1 MRQGSWSSLT
11 TLGHAALVTAA
22 LACPAFGQSPIEI
35 VSPSPDEFVDARLP
49 FTVRWEAPDIPG
61 NAGFVVYYVQA
72 AEQRPIC
79 NAPSTARE
87 CVWADPPAPRDF
99 SGTLFVEARSA
110 AGNVLA
116 VTESELFYL
125 HEGFLPN
132 PWTGNVDVGD
142 VGVPGSAARNEDD
155 TTIVLSGSGHGIEG
169 ITDAYQYLFTQIIGG
184 DAVNLRA
191 TITSIDGPRGTKVGL
206 MVGGGTPGAAND
218 VLAITRDGVAL
229 YQHRF
234 DDDGATV
241 RTVVSTRATLPI
253 EIELIRRG
261 HTELNVLVDGEW
273 RRAGRSI
280 LGTGLL
286 GFAITSGRRNVLA
299 TAVLEN
305 VRSDTDSFP
314 AFTGL
319 SPFNGEEFVAGEP
332 IPITWTQRE
341 PHAVTVSYSLDN
353 AETWTPVRGCVA
365 IMANSCTWHNPRESE
380 AARIRV
386 DYVNSDDR
394 TTWISSFAFVIR
406 PGALRPLPD
415 PWHSRDVGGVA
426 TAGFATF
433 SQGPRLF
440 AVGGSGAGIA
450 GNADEFHFV
459 SRRLVER
466 RGHAVEVTARVASTE
481 LSFGPAQAGIMVRAI
496 GGAGAPHVSV
506 LVPTSPFSRVLP
518 LSFVRRASKGGE
530 TAAIIGPAVGEP
542 VWIRLRIDDGT
553 VRAFYREAANAPWRF
568 LGQTRVALGARF
580 DVGFAV
586 TSVADGSLTRA
597 TFDRVAIEYVR
608 LE

>member
-1 MRQGSWSSLT
+1 MRHGSWRFLKT
-11 TLGHAALVTAA
+11 VGYATVVVAV
-22 LACPAFGQSPIEI
+22 LACPAFGQSPIVI
-35 VSPSPDEFVDARLP
+35 VSPVPNEFVDGRVP
-49 FTVRWEAPDIPG
+49 FTVRWEAPDLPG
-61 NAGFVVYYVQA
+61 NAGFFVYYVHA
-72 AEQRPIC
+72 AEQQRIC
-79 NAPSTARE
+79 EAPPAARE

-99 SGTLFVEARSA
+99 SGTLFVEARASDGA
-110 AGNVLA
+110 VLA
-116 VTESELFYL
+116 LTESELFYL

-132 PWTGNVDVGD
+132 PWIGNVDVGD
-142 VGVPGSAARNEDD
+142 VGVPGTAERNEDD
-155 TTIVLSGSGHGIEG
+155 TTIVLSGSGRGIEG
-169 ITDAYQYLFTQIIGG
+169 TSDAYQYLFTQIIGG

-191 TITSIDGPRGTKVGL
+191 TITSIDGPPGTKVGL

-218 VLAITRDGVAL
+218 FLAITRDGVAL

-234 DDDGATV
+234 DDDGGTV

-253 EIELIRRG
+253 EVELIRRG
-261 HTELNVLVDGEW
+261 HTELNVLINGEW

-353 AETWTPVRGCVA
+353 AETWTPVPGCVA

-394 TTWISSFAFVIR
+394 TTWISSFAFVVR

-415 PWHSRDVGGVA
+415 PWNSRDVGEVSA
-426 TAGFATF
+426 AGFATF
-433 SQGPRLF
+433 SPGPQLF

-450 GNADEFHFV
+450 GTADEFHFV
-459 SRRLVER
+459 SRRVVEKQ
-466 RGHAVEVTARVASTE
+466 GYAVEVTARVASTE

-496 GGAGAPHVSV
+496 GEAGASHVSV
-506 LVPTSPFSRVLP
+506 LVPTSPFSRLLP
-518 LSFVRRASKGGE
+518 LSFVRRASEGE
-530 TAAIIGPAVGEP
+530 ETTATIGPAVGEP
-542 VWIRLRIDDGT
+542 VWIRLRIDKGT
-553 VRAFYREAANAPWRF
+553 VRASYREATNAPWRF
-568 LGQTRVALGARF
+568 LGETRVALGARF

-597 TFDRVAIEYVR
+597 TFDRVAIEHVR
-608 LE
+608 R